1 MQGQITADTTVV
13 LTDGFDLMDPLP
25 SRLLRLCMSDFAHYA
40 DGLGEGQC
48 LLDSQRLLSSGF
60 CGVLQALEC
69 QLEVKVV
76 DAQHHFGATGI
87 DEDNSVFV
95 SKQLLLQLGLFNHEW
110 VKLWRSGG
118 LIQRLVSVIVVDQI
132 QSPEPQK
139 HQEDGFISSTLWFNM
154 TGGEQVPRKSFTLKM
169 KVDWK
174 PTNTQLTC
182 LHFWLSQ
189 LSDFQRMAPT
199 VVVGSLCSE
208 SLSRSFA
215 PPFAS
220 ELHVQLVV
228 SPQYEGLSSYENLLS
243 EHFSTPRYMLTKGKV
258 VRP

>member
-1 MQGQITADTTVV
+1 MQGQITAETTVV
-13 LTDGFDLMDPLP
+13 LTDGFELMDPLP
-25 SRLLRLCMSDFAHYA
+25 SRPLRLCTSDFAHYA

-48 LLDSQRLLSSGF
+48 LQDSQRRLSSRF

-95 SKQLLLQLGLFNHEW
+95 SKQLLLQLGLFNREW

-118 LIQRLVSVIVVDQI
+118 LIQRLVSVVVVDQT
-132 QSPEPQK
+132 QSPETHN

-154 TGGEQVPRKSFTLKM
+154 TEGEQAPRKSFTLKM

-174 PTNTQLTC
+174 PTDTQLTC
-182 LHFWLSQ
+182 FHFWLSQ
-189 LSDFQRMAPT
+189 LSAFRDWPLLMWLAASALRVPAVPLPHRLPASFMF
-199 VVVGSLCSE
+199 SWLCHHSMN
-208 SLSRSFA
+208 
-215 PPFAS
+215 
-220 ELHVQLVV
+220 V
-228 SPQYEGLSSYENLLS
+228 
-243 EHFSTPRYMLTKGKV
+243 
-258 VRP
+258 